1 MNRPTVPN
9 RVWITALVLWLLPGG
24 IVLSLAYL
32 FYHEVKFDK
41 QASAWSKAMAEL
53 AAQMDVLAGDR
64 VSRKFRFDEEG
75 GHNSCANV

>member
-41 QASAWSKAMAEL
+41 QASAWSKASLAEY
-53 AAQMDVLAGDR
+53 
-64 VSRKFRFDEEG
+64 RKRRRKQKE
-75 GHNSCANV
+75 ANNDIHSVGNK